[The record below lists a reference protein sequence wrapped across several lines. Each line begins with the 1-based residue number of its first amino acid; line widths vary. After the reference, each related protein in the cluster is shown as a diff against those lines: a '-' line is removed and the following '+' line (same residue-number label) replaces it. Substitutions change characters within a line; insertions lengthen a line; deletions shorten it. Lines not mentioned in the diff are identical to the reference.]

1 MVAAYQEGNT
11 MREKVIAILSTHDA
25 LPVGQKSEFVA
36 YLNDVFSKAEQFDSL
51 AGRVAAIESVVAN
64 H

>member
-1 MVAAYQEGNT
+1 
-11 MREKVIAILSTHDA
+11 MREKVIAILASHDA
-25 LPVGQKSEFVA
+25 LRADQKSEFVA

-51 AGRVAAIESVVAN
+51 AGRVAAIEAGVVAS